1 MSRHWSSLSS
11 RNWRTRLRS
20 LAGCVAAFALCGSLH
35 GVAQPLE
42 RGREWGDSK
51 LFLESGQMR
60 LVDGSDK
67 LTTVKK
73 ARDIEAILKPDGSD
87 WAQSAV
93 ALGDGS
99 ARYFNQK
106 LQPQTLK
113 IPGEKPVEGL
123 VWGDFVVLYR
133 ADSDTLVFQS
143 ANDQSKEVAIPGRTG
158 APIPLGPDRLLV
170 MGPKQDYFLI
180 SGTDL
185 APKKFSHPFPP
196 DKVKVTVSGDSA
208 LLWSLQ
214 SPLVLIAGSELP
226 TTLSELPTI
235 GVKAT
240 ASGDW
245 AIAGPAK
252 LCYLTGAGHT
262 LFFPRP
268 QALSADNLKS
278 SVIFLANDSLQTVT
292 PDPELGTVCL
302 SVNSAGR
309 PSGKIYKGSTFKHL
323 VLPSATGSGAA
334 FLFSETSIEEPK
346 VEDNGKPVLDPK
358 TGEPAKH
365 TVKGCTVSMLD
376 GSNTWRP
383 LFSEPRARLTGPCQ
397 RVGSL
402 VIYATQTLPPNQVGI
417 ERETNSLYPYPE
429 VVLHALSVDTGL
441 EVWRTDLPRGQ
452 SPSAARMPE
461 KDWPLTSDNKLLLT
475 TEDSR
480 LEAFNPASGKLL
492 WTSSIL
498 PLDESRPKM
507 LEWNG
512 VVGLVATD
520 NTTKKLLLISLADGT
535 VLAKLN
541 LNSIFNAQR
550 TLHLVGVTV
559 ICLALLLY
567 IYLAGKRK
575 LFIRRIAGLEALEE
589 AVGRATE
596 MGKPVLY
603 VTGLA
608 DIDDIQTLA
617 SLSILSHVAKKTAD
631 YDSSIIA
638 TTSRAVTFSAA
649 QEVVRDAFT
658 VAGRPDSFSVESVQ
672 YISDDQFGY
681 AAGVDGI
688 MLRDKPAAN
697 FYMGNFFA
705 ESLIFAETGYATGA
719 IQIAGT
725 AQVSQLPFFV
735 AACDYTLIG
744 EELFAASAYLSG
756 DPLQVGSLRGQDV
769 GKAIVMIFLVLASL
783 DATFGGP
790 VSHYLGGLL

>member
-1 MSRHWSSLSS
+1 MSRLWSSLSS
-11 RNWRTRLRS
+11 KKWRTPLRS
-20 LAGCVAAFALCGSLH
+20 LAGYAAVFVLCGSLH
-35 GVAQPLE
+35 AAAQPLE
-42 RGREWGDSK
+42 RGQQWGESK
-51 LFLESGQMR
+51 LFLDGGRIR
-60 LVDGSDK
+60 LVGGSDH
-67 LTTVKK
+67 LITIKK
-73 ARDIEAILKPDGSD
+73 AKGIENLLKPDTSD
-87 WAQSAV
+87 WAQSLV
-93 ALGDGS
+93 ALGDGA
-99 ARYFNQK
+99 ARYLDQK

-113 IPGEKPVEGL
+113 IPGKKPVEGIA
-123 VWGDFVVLYR
+123 WGDFVVLYR

-143 ANDQSKEVAIPGRTG
+143 ANDQSKEVPIPGRTG
-158 APIPLGPDRLLV
+158 APISLGPDRLLV
-170 MGPKQDYFLI
+170 MGPKQDYFII

-185 APKKFSHPFPP
+185 TPKKFNHPFPSE
-196 DKVKVTVSGDSA
+196 KVKVTVSGESA
-208 LLWSLQ
+208 LLWSPE
-214 SPLVLIAGSELP
+214 SPQVVLAGSEVP
-226 TTLSELPTI
+226 TTISEPPTI

-245 AIAGPAK
+245 AILGPSK
-252 LCYLTGAGHT
+252 LCYLTSTGRT
-262 LFFPRP
+262 FFYPRP
-268 QALSADNLKS
+268 QAITPDNLVDS
-278 SVIFLANDSLQTVT
+278 GIFLSNDSLQAVT
-292 PDPELGTVCL
+292 PDAEQGTICL
-302 SVNSAGR
+302 SVNAAGR
-309 PSGKIYKGSTFKHL
+309 PSGKIFKGSTFKHL
-323 VLPSATGSGAA
+323 VLPVANSPGAA
-334 FLFSETSIEEPK
+334 FLFSETSMEEPK
-346 VEDNGKPVLDPK
+346 VEDSGEPVLDLK
-358 TGEPAKH
+358 TGKPAMH
-365 TVKGCTVSMLD
+365 TVKGTAVSMLD

-383 LFSEPRARLTGPCQ
+383 LLNDPRARLAGPCQ
-397 RVGSL
+397 RVGDL
-402 VIYATQTLPPNQVGI
+402 VLYATQTLPPNQLGI

-429 VVLHALSVDTGL
+429 VVLHALSAQTGL

-452 SPSAARMPE
+452 APSAARMPE
-461 KDWPLTSDNKLLLT
+461 QDWPLTTHNKLLLT
-475 TEDSR
+475 SEDSR
-480 LEAFNPASGKLL
+480 LEAIDPATGKML
-492 WTSSIL
+492 WSSSTL

-507 LEWNG
+507 LEWND

-520 NTTKKLLLISLADGT
+520 NTTKSLVLVNEADGKI
-535 VLAKLN
+535 LAELN
-541 LNSIFNAQR
+541 LNPYFNGQR
-550 TLHLVGVTV
+550 TLHLVGVSV

-575 LFIRRIAGLEALEE
+575 LFIRRIAGLEALDE

-617 SLSILSHVAKKTAD
+617 SLSILSHVSKKTAD

-688 MLRDKPAAN
+688 MLRDEPAAN

-769 GKAIVMIFLVLASL
+769 GKAIVMIFLILASL
-783 DATFGGP
+783 DASTGAHL
-790 VSHYLGGLL
+790 SQYLGRYL